1 MTNFDQLDIEGG
13 ETPMAELPTHM
24 LSQPRPARSPRDE
37 PETEDTHEFV
47 ATSVATMNRSVV
59 ISADALDLP
68 LRDNSVDCVVTSPPY
83 WGLRQYGD
91 APGELGNNQSMDD
104 YIGCILI
111 AAREVG
117 RVLKDDG
124 LFWLNLGDTAA
135 GSGGAG
141 GDYNKGGSKSGK
153 VKWKQGDTRISPMQW
168 CSIPHRIVHAL
179 QDDGWLL
186 RADICWDKTRVR
198 PEDVRHVRRPLIS
211 KEPIFMLAKTRTH
224 RFYEKHMAELG
235 NVWHFPPAKGKNHQA
250 PFPDELPRR
259 CILASTLRGDVV
271 VDPFDGSGTTSRVAV
286 ELGRVGIGLDLY
298 AGRTIPDDT
307 A

>member
-13 ETPMAELPTHM
+13 STPMLTAAELATRA
-24 LSQPRPARSPRDE
+24 LSQPPPARSPLITDE
-37 PETEDTHEFV
+37 GQHPDEFV
-47 ATSVATMNRSVV
+47 AAFDASMNSPVV

-91 APGELGNNQSMDD
+91 APGELGHNQSMED
-104 YIGCILI
+104 YIGCIVI
-111 AAREVG
+111 AASEIR

-141 GDYNKGGSKSGK
+141 GDYNKGGSKDGRI
-153 VKWKQGDTRISPMQW
+153 KWKQGDTRLRPMQW
-168 CSIPHRIVHAL
+168 CSIPHRIIHAL

-186 RADICWDKTRVR
+186 RADICWDKGRVR
-198 PEDVRHVRRPLIS
+198 PEDVSHVRRPLIA
-211 KEPIFMLAKTRTH
+211 KEPIFMLAKTKKH
-224 RFYEKHMAELG
+224 RFYHGHLIELG
-235 NVWHFPPAKGKNHQA
+235 NVWHFPPARGKNHQA

-259 CILASTLRGDVV
+259 CILASTKRGDVV
-271 VDPFDGSGTTSRVAV
+271 MDPFDGSGTTSRVAV
-286 ELGRVGIGLDLY
+286 ELGRRGIGLDLY
-298 AGRTIPDDT
+298 AGVTQ
-307 A
+307 